1 MSSFSPGQIRGLTG
15 KLERHHVRCRNVEG
29 RDISYIEGWF
39 AIAEANAIFGYG
51 GWDREMVHFEK
62 VYERSRGEITSCAYL
77 ARVRIRV
84 RAGVV
89 PILREG
95 TGWGSASG
103 HNLADTHERAIKS
116 AETDATKRALATFGN
131 RFGLCL
137 YDKEQGG
144 VSGPAD
150 SFVIHGPDGSVFADR
165 LSPQAFC
172 SGLRHLITKVETPT
186 ELALWFARNMAQI
199 GKVRECMPALKNAK
213 GEHYADILER
223 LVIERLSAHPVAVE
237 DAGLPQ
243 PIIDGQAQP
252 SKIAPG
258 PRIDKASLTIATP
271 RRFRDKAHLWAVSAK
286 PCLICGRE
294 PSHAHHLK
302 FAQSH
307 GLSQK
312 VSDEFVVPLC
322 SIHHDELHRA
332 GTELQWWRT
341 QGVDPLP
348 VAAELWKNARQGSVQ
363 GTITAPP
370 PQPNSSVNATA
381 EMESGPVGLPN

>member
-1 MSSFSPGQIRGLTG
+1 MSSFSPKQIRALTG
-15 KLERHHVRCRNVEG
+15 KLERKHVRCRNVEG

-39 AIAEANAIFGYG
+39 AIAQANAIFGYS
-51 GWDREMVHFEK
+51 GWDRELVHFEK

-84 RAGVV
+84 RAGVA

-103 HNLADTHERAIKS
+103 QNLADTYERAIKS

-150 SFVIHGPDGSVFADR
+150 NFVIHSPDGSVFADR

-172 SGLRHLITKVETPT
+172 SGSRHLITKLEAPT
-186 ELALWFARNMAQI
+186 ELALWFARNMSQI
-199 GKVRECMPALKNAK
+199 GKLRESIPALKNAK

-223 LVIERLSAHPVAVE
+223 LIIERLTAHPVQVE
-237 DAGLPQ
+237 DTGLPQ
-243 PIIDGQAQP
+243 PMIDGQP

-258 PRIDKASLTIATP
+258 PRIDKACLAIATP
-271 RRFRDKAHLWAVSAK
+271 RRFRDKAHLRAVSAK
-286 PCLICGRE
+286 PCLICGRQ

-307 GLSQK
+307 GLAQK

-322 SIHHDELHRA
+322 AIHHDELHRA
-332 GTELQWWRT
+332 TTELEWWHT
-341 QGVDPLP
+341 QGIDPLP
-348 VAAELWKNARQGSVQ
+348 VALELWKNARLGS
-363 GTITAPP
+363 IPERNAAPP
-370 PQPNSSVNATA
+370 SPPNNSVHATV
-381 EMESGPVGLPN
+381 EPEPGPVGLPN